1 MNAKDKVT
9 AIKGVGPKKSD
20 LLSKLGIYTVEDLFL
35 HYPRNYEDRRTV
47 TPVCDMK
54 DGMKA
59 LVRARVT
66 HMRKNG
72 FGRNQNVYLTCED
85 ETGTFE
91 ALFFHAGFIANTV
104 RFGEYYDFYGTCE
117 NNGRRRMLHPSFRPA
132 DDRNRGII
140 PVYPL
145 TKGISN
151 SEMINLQRRIS
162 EDGVYIEDYLPEDVR
177 RRNNLCDIRY
187 ALSNVHFPED
197 RRKLSEARYRIV
209 FDELLIVQLGILM
222 MKAGRNP
229 DGRAISFSS
238 SVDEGEYIDS
248 LPYALT
254 NAQRRTVSEIMDDM
268 ESSTVMNRLVQG
280 DVGSGKT
287 AVAQIAM
294 YKAVKSGY
302 QAVLMAPT
310 EILARQH
317 FEDIRKS
324 FEPFG
329 IRCGF
334 LGGRMKAAERK
345 ECIKEVQDGSVDVL
359 IGTHAVISDD
369 VVFSRLGLVITD
381 EQHRFGVNQRALLGK
396 KGEHPDRLVMTAT
409 PIPRTLAVVIYGDL
423 DISIIDELPKGRKP
437 VATEALDEKERDR
450 AYDYLECE
458 LKNGRQGYVVTPLIE
473 ENEETSLK
481 SVDEVYRELRDR
493 FSGFEVEMLHG
504 EMKPQLKDEIM
515 ERFRLGEIQVLVST
529 VVIEVGINVPN
540 ATVMVIENAERFGLA
555 QLHQLRGRV
564 GRGALRSKCFVITG
578 GKSETARERADI
590 MEKSNDGFYIAE
602 QDLKLRGPGDI
613 FGIRQHGLPDMKM
626 ADMARHVKV
635 LKKAGDEARYLI
647 NNYEYFCSSECDMLR
662 NKVSDM
668 FGQDMTFNL

>member
-1 MNAKDKVT
+1 
-9 AIKGVGPKKSD
+9 
-20 LLSKLGIYTVEDLFL
+20 
-35 HYPRNYEDRRTV
+35 
-47 TPVCDMK
+47 
-54 DGMKA
+54 
-59 LVRARVT
+59 
-66 HMRKNG
+66 
-72 FGRNQNVYLTCED
+72 
-85 ETGTFE
+85 
-91 ALFFHAGFIANTV
+91 
-104 RFGEYYDFYGTCE
+104 
-117 NNGRRRMLHPSFRPA
+117 
-132 DDRNRGII
+132 
-140 PVYPL
+140 
-145 TKGISN
+145 
-151 SEMINLQRRIS
+151 
-162 EDGVYIEDYLPEDVR
+162 
-177 RRNNLCDIRY
+177 
-187 ALSNVHFPED
+187 
-197 RRKLSEARYRIV
+197 
-209 FDELLIVQLGILM
+209 
-222 MKAGRNP
+222 
-229 DGRAISFSS
+229 
-238 SVDEGEYIDS
+238 
-248 LPYALT
+248 
-254 NAQRRTVSEIMDDM
+254 
-268 ESSTVMNRLVQG
+268 MNRLVQG

-345 ECIKEVQDGSVDVL
+345 ECIKEVQNGSVDVL

-564 GRGALRSKCFVITG
+564 GRGALRSRCFVITG

-602 QDLKLRGPGDI
+602 QDLRLRGPGDL